1 MRMSKKSLTSRS
13 PSTAT
18 TKGPGVAQDLEAA
31 DMRSGERKKPW
42 LRRTLSFLGW
52 GLFVALV
59 IALWP
64 TALGGPTSFV
74 IVTGKST
81 EPTLYQGD
89 LVMLRTETYEVG
101 DVVSYQPF
109 QGDSAQVTHRII
121 EIEDDGTLVL
131 QGDNNGFIDPFAPTK
146 EDVTGKMVLS
156 IPKVG
161 KAAGALGQ
169 PLVWGSLLV
178 IAAALLLYKKPE
190 RDSDSAELD
199 PLEAHQHSSLNS
211 TERDVESAAADK
223 ERDPVTQPTEEV
235 NDQQDGRQT
244 EKVGE

>member
-1 MRMSKKSLTSRS
+1 MSC
-13 PSTAT
+13 A
-18 TKGPGVAQDLEAA
+18 
-31 DMRSGERKKPW
+31 ERKKPW

-74 IVTGKST
+74 IVTGKSM

-89 LVMLRTETYEVG
+89 LVMLRTGTYEVG

-109 QGDSAQVTHRII
+109 EGDSARVVHRII

-161 KAAGALGQ
+161 KAAGFLGQ

-178 IAAALLLYKKPE
+178 IAAALLVYKKPDAGKDPE
-190 RDSDSAELD
+190 TEPVEQTDEQAEQTQTD
-199 PLEAHQHSSLNS
+199 PKTDEAR
-211 TERDVESAAADK
+211 E
-223 ERDPVTQPTEEV
+223 
-235 NDQQDGRQT
+235 
-244 EKVGE
+244 